1 MNEFINDKMI
11 GKGNSPNLGGGDGFP
26 HMCVNRYEHAYCQVV
41 IVRNKKVLFLS
52 FCFILLHACTRAHS
66 RVHLSHACD
75 SLLMH
80 HL

>member
-41 IVRNKKVLFLS
+41 IGCYFLWIVIFHVFIS
-52 FCFILLHACTRAHS
+52 IALLSLCFS
-66 RVHLSHACD
+66 
-75 SLLMH
+75 
-80 HL
+80 